1 MDLFRKHKKKP
12 LLEQLDDI
20 STAAAEDLTTSSAH
34 ESLPVEID
42 KDHVSDGS
50 KSSSRLVE
58 SSLHSDAS
66 NPTIP
71 KHASAIDALV
81 DSDEEGAD
89 IFDDE
94 EDDEDLDLSIN
105 NPTDEVRLLSSPL
118 CAPSSTLSN
127 DSPSSFRQNVAID
140 LTLPFASA
148 ATLVQPL
155 EHSDLEDSRSSRSY
169 PDSDDGEEDADET
182 GTMSDQ
188 DNDKAGSGSA
198 SGEDYTDDEEE
209 GEEGYKPGGYH
220 PVKVGE
226 AYNQRYVI
234 IKKLGWG
241 HFSTVWMVKD
251 RRVEE
256 TKKTNHFY
264 ALKVQKSAEHYT
276 EAAMDEVELLDC
288 IATERK
294 RVEASLLADKDAESA
309 EFVEHSR
316 YVATLHDSF
325 FHTGPNGR
333 HMCMVFSML
342 GCNLLSVIKAYNYR
356 GIPLPVVKNMIRGVC
371 MGLDFLHRRCKII
384 HTDLKPENVLLQF
397 PHQMDTEE
405 ELAYQMAAM
414 SIEDNGDRDRN
425 TISQSIHEMEKA
437 INNPKTPNEEKKRLR
452 KRLKKKRQKERKRT
466 FGNPK
471 DDDCDSSED
480 GDMTEHEDILAESK
494 AGAKML
500 SDFEMGKILSRT
512 ANTMMSPNGPD
523 VLPPEAH
530 HRVKRKLGHS
540 SFVLC
545 NFGPQQTE
553 GDSPLTKFVCDDL
566 KVSSPSDPEL
576 SASLLEAEADGG
588 LAQIAFLLRLF
599 TPEEELADTMSTA
612 LGGVKW
618 EQSNSCR
625 DWRVALSLP
634 TSSLSKELKVAE
646 ATTYFRLSQQMRK
659 DTDEK
664 EKQLFI
670 DLVSLVSE
678 NLGEEDASAAALTEL
693 PATPD
698 LTPRSTRPLP
708 SSLFTLQF
716 PVRSTYIVLSFLE
729 SRLPGVVF
737 MTYRRDEG
745 KPSLDSVVFGPCNK
759 SFCHYPLAMKI
770 RQDPLTPS
778 CNTACSLFGFDLRLV
793 KDFLARPSVDC
804 NGLASF
810 DLQHSSNELVLNWWK
825 ARNPMQERLKSL
837 TGIDPSV
844 AITSVEDSAETR
856 TSRSTF
862 SELDSAGFKEG
873 GKKASGDTS
882 TAPSSRD
889 TSASSAARPHNQQPD
904 LKDKNMLVRCRTVIV
919 DLGNACWT
927 HRHFSEDIQTRQYRS
942 PEVLI
947 GSNYNTS
954 ADMWSLGCMMFELLT
969 GDLLFDPRAG
979 EDYDRDEDHLAM
991 FQELLG
997 KMPKRMAL
1005 DGKYSKNFF
1014 DRKGNLKR
1022 IKQLKFWPIQDVLQE
1037 KYHFSQEDA
1046 KGIAEFIGP
1055 LLDFDPKTRV
1065 TAREAL
1071 KSDWLKS

>member
-1 MDLFRKHKKKP
+1 
-12 LLEQLDDI
+12 
-20 STAAAEDLTTSSAH
+20 
-34 ESLPVEID
+34 
-42 KDHVSDGS
+42 
-50 KSSSRLVE
+50 
-58 SSLHSDAS
+58 
-66 NPTIP
+66 
-71 KHASAIDALV
+71 
-81 DSDEEGAD
+81 
-89 IFDDE
+89 
-94 EDDEDLDLSIN
+94 
-105 NPTDEVRLLSSPL
+105 
-118 CAPSSTLSN
+118 
-127 DSPSSFRQNVAID
+127 
-140 LTLPFASA
+140 
-148 ATLVQPL
+148 
-155 EHSDLEDSRSSRSY
+155 
-169 PDSDDGEEDADET
+169 
-182 GTMSDQ
+182 MSDQ

-256 TKKTNHFY
+256 MKKTNHFY

-452 KRLKKKRQKERKRT
+452 KRLKKKRQKE
-466 FGNPK
+466 P
-471 DDDCDSSED
+471 
-480 GDMTEHEDILAESK
+480 
-494 AGAKML
+494 
-500 SDFEMGKILSRT
+500 
-512 ANTMMSPNGPD
+512 
-523 VLPPEAH
+523 
-530 HRVKRKLGHS
+530 
-540 SFVLC
+540 
-545 NFGPQQTE
+545 
-553 GDSPLTKFVCDDL
+553 
-566 KVSSPSDPEL
+566 
-576 SASLLEAEADGG
+576 
-588 LAQIAFLLRLF
+588 
-599 TPEEELADTMSTA
+599 
-612 LGGVKW
+612 
-618 EQSNSCR
+618 
-625 DWRVALSLP
+625 
-634 TSSLSKELKVAE
+634 
-646 ATTYFRLSQQMRK
+646 
-659 DTDEK
+659 
-664 EKQLFI
+664 
-670 DLVSLVSE
+670 
-678 NLGEEDASAAALTEL
+678 
-693 PATPD
+693 
-698 LTPRSTRPLP
+698 
-708 SSLFTLQF
+708 
-716 PVRSTYIVLSFLE
+716 
-729 SRLPGVVF
+729 
-737 MTYRRDEG
+737 
-745 KPSLDSVVFGPCNK
+745 
-759 SFCHYPLAMKI
+759 
-770 RQDPLTPS
+770 
-778 CNTACSLFGFDLRLV
+778 
-793 KDFLARPSVDC
+793 
-804 NGLASF
+804 
-810 DLQHSSNELVLNWWK
+810 
-825 ARNPMQERLKSL
+825 
-837 TGIDPSV
+837 
-844 AITSVEDSAETR
+844 ITSVEDSAETR